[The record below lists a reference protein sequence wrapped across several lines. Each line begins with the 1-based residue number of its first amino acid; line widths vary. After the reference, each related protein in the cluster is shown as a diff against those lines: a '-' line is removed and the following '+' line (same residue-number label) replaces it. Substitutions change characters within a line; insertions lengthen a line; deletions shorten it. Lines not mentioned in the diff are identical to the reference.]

1 VACDALTKRKGGYN
15 IYIYLLEYYEWV
27 IIVLRVNKSRGFFL
41 KKKDEINR
49 EKKDEKKEK

>member
-27 IIVLRVNKSRGFFL
+27 IIVLRVNKSRGFFF